1 MKPIIKR
8 TTAIAL
14 IVALAGCGHTSQD
27 RVLSGAGLG
36 AATGAVTSVVVGGS
50 VGTGVLL
57 GTAAGA
63 VIGGVTDSNQLN
75 FGKPLWKKGHGN

>member
-1 MKPIIKR
+1 MNPTICLLSIASLLSL
-8 TTAIAL
+8 TA
-14 IVALAGCGHTSQD
+14 CGHTSQD

-36 AATGAVTSVVVGGS
+36 AATGAVTSAVVGGS

-63 VIGGVTDSNQLN
+63 IAGGVTDSEDFDL
-75 FGKPLWKKGHGN
+75 GRPLWRR